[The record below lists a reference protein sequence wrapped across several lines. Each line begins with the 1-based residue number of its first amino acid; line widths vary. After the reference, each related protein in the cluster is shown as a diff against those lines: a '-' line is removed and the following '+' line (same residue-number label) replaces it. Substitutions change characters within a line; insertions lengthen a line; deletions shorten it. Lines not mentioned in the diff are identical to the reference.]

1 MKNKLLLNI
10 IRKTKKN
17 YKRFISLLF
26 LSFLGVGFYAG
37 IGAAGPAILNT
48 VDNFYDKSNTY
59 DIEIVSNLGLTD
71 NDIKGI
77 KKSDL
82 INGVYGVKYTDE
94 FIDLNKESLVA
105 KIIEYNDKINTPTL
119 LDGNLPKSKNEIVV
133 EEKLLTENYLKI
145 GDFIKIKEKSYKI
158 VGTVVSPLYFSLTR
172 ESTTLGDG
180 KISYYI
186 YVYKDT
192 LAQDYYNSIY
202 VTIND
207 NDLKTSSKEY
217 KDLVEDAKDEI
228 KKIQNI
234 REEER
239 YQELYKDYFDY
250 AKLYN
255 LSIDESTLTRPKWY
269 IFDRTN
275 ISAYNEIIDAS
286 TNMNKISNIFPLVFF
301 IIAILVSL
309 ISMLRMVEED
319 RSENGTLKAL
329 GFSNNSICMNY
340 FLYSILATVIG
351 GVLGFIFCVFFFPNI
366 IWSIYKTL
374 FNIPEFIISFDL
386 LSGLLGLIASI
397 ICICGTAIFVAYKNL
412 KDAPAI
418 LMRPKAP
425 KKAKRLLLEH
435 IPFIW
440 RKIKFSNKIVI
451 RNIFRYKSRVLATII
466 GIAGC
471 TALILSG
478 FGLKDSMQDIAEYQF
493 NKIFKYN
500 EMINI
505 KEDNQELISKI
516 KSIDNV
522 NHLVEGNI
530 STITLKN
537 NSIKKEATMIVP
549 ENQNKLKNVI
559 SLIDTKTKEEIQ
571 LKNNEI
577 VISEKL
583 AKLLEIEKDDEIII
597 SNSNDVQQKIKVSN
611 IVENYIDLYVY
622 INKETYNNI
631 FKNYNTNVL
640 FLTFDKKD
648 NKKIDKFNKEILSNK
663 EITNII
669 ITDDII
675 NSVLDMMDSLNS
687 VVIILIIAAAIL
699 AFVVLYNLSNINICE
714 RQREIAT
721 LKVLGFYDKEVDDY
735 ITKENII
742 LTALGIPIG
751 LILGY
756 YLTQFMISTCEQ
768 DTLMYTKGIKLLSY
782 IISSLITI
790 IFTII
795 INIINH
801 HNLKKIDM
809 IESLKNVE

>member
-1 MKNKLLLNI
+1 
-10 IRKTKKN
+10 
-17 YKRFISLLF
+17 
-26 LSFLGVGFYAG
+26 
-37 IGAAGPAILNT
+37 
-48 VDNFYDKSNTY
+48 
-59 DIEIVSNLGLTD
+59 
-71 NDIKGI
+71 
-77 KKSDL
+77 
-82 INGVYGVKYTDE
+82 
-94 FIDLNKESLVA
+94 
-105 KIIEYNDKINTPTL
+105 
-119 LDGNLPKSKNEIVV
+119 
-133 EEKLLTENYLKI
+133 
-145 GDFIKIKEKSYKI
+145 
-158 VGTVVSPLYFSLTR
+158 
-172 ESTTLGDG
+172 
-180 KISYYI
+180 
-186 YVYKDT
+186 
-192 LAQDYYNSIY
+192 
-202 VTIND
+202 
-207 NDLKTSSKEY
+207 
-217 KDLVEDAKDEI
+217 
-228 KKIQNI
+228 
-234 REEER
+234 
-239 YQELYKDYFDY
+239 
-250 AKLYN
+250 
-255 LSIDESTLTRPKWY
+255 
-269 IFDRTN
+269 
-275 ISAYNEIIDAS
+275 
-286 TNMNKISNIFPLVFF
+286 
-301 IIAILVSL
+301 
-309 ISMLRMVEED
+309 
-319 RSENGTLKAL
+319 
-329 GFSNNSICMNY
+329 
-340 FLYSILATVIG
+340 
-351 GVLGFIFCVFFFPNI
+351 
-366 IWSIYKTL
+366 
-374 FNIPEFIISFDL
+374 
-386 LSGLLGLIASI
+386 
-397 ICICGTAIFVAYKNL
+397 
-412 KDAPAI
+412 
-418 LMRPKAP
+418 
-425 KKAKRLLLEH
+425 
-435 IPFIW
+435 
-440 RKIKFSNKIVI
+440 
-451 RNIFRYKSRVLATII
+451 
-466 GIAGC
+466 
-471 TALILSG
+471 
-478 FGLKDSMQDIAEYQF
+478 MQDIAEYQF